1 MSIVCFSF
9 IMDEEKGFVDILME
23 LEKEHIGP
31 LLEAIPTMYGHPS
44 IKNIKDFVCLFTNLV
59 VKLKYIGTRDIVSIM
74 TISHKLVFFK
84 DLSEQFKYTIMIKA
98 THPHCLKLYLKLNV
112 LMSIFQY
119 CNPKCPFLEFA
130 SSALSHIQNGSQLP
144 RCHASETQQLSFSLL
159 TIAHASRENTPGT
172 IEEQLSQETRLTS
185 DDSTEVSPRT
195 LEASM
200 LPQDQSLTSQRE
212 TDQQL
217 SSHQQD
223 KRRSTSDQDVRYLF
237 FLLFLC

>member
-112 LMSIFQY
+112 LICLF
-119 CNPKCPFLEFA
+119 
-130 SSALSHIQNGSQLP
+130 SSTVILNILSWSLHLP
-144 RCHASETQQLSFSLL
+144 HYRISKTV
-159 TIAHASRENTPGT
+159 
-172 IEEQLSQETRLTS
+172 
-185 DDSTEVSPRT
+185 VSYHG
-195 LEASM
+195 AM
-200 LPQDQSLTSQRE
+200 LPKPSNC
-212 TDQQL
+212 
-217 SSHQQD
+217 
-223 KRRSTSDQDVRYLF
+223 RSA
-237 FLLFLC
+237 C